1 MTLTSMSLL
10 SRNDIEKVHDAS
22 LRVLSEVGVMV
33 ESPPVRELF
42 KDAGAA
48 VDDSKQLVR
57 LDERLV
63 NSSLESAPRKV
74 RICSRGG
81 KDHTLPEEGVQLI
94 STDGQPP
101 AVFDASTGEKR
112 KSTLADLKEFIVLAD
127 ALPEVDFVWPP
138 VVATDMPS
146 DRSSFYEF
154 LAAVSC
160 TSKHVQHGAASE
172 EEARFQIEVCSAMLG
187 SEEELRR
194 RPIFSDVCTPISP
207 LRYDAGEAEALV
219 ALSRA
224 GVPVV
229 NLSMAIAGAV
239 TPASVA
245 GSLAVIN
252 AENLCGLTMTQLAA
266 PGAPSIYSSFSGV
279 MDLRSGVFLCGTP
292 EGILM
297 DSAATVMGKHYGLPT
312 CAGGPSNAARSL
324 SSEAGLET
332 ALTAASALLVGAD
345 MMVGLGGIDRAG
357 MMSKEKLVMDC
368 ELWRWLRRLR
378 EGIALSDQAM
388 GVDAIARQGP
398 GGTFLSDVHTAKFMR
413 KEFMIPQVTAYHVRR
428 EPDRREDELLS
439 FAIARTREL
448 LSSHRPALLEGE
460 VAEKVAEVAERY
472 GIVAADGSHIFDRA

>member
-1 MTLTSMSLL
+1 MTLASMSLL
-10 SRNDIEKVHDAS
+10 SRDDVGRVHDAS
-22 LRVLSEVGVMV
+22 LRLLSDVGIMV
-33 ESPPVRELF
+33 ESASVRDIFRE
-42 KDAGAA
+42 AGAA

-63 NSSLESAPRKV
+63 NSSLKSAPRKI

-81 KDHTLPEEGVQLI
+81 KDYTIPEDGVQLI

-101 AVFDASTGEKR
+101 AVFDAATGEKR
-112 KSTLADLKEFIVLAD
+112 KSTLTDLKEMMIIAD
-127 ALPEVDFVWPP
+127 ALPEVDFVWPT
-138 VVATDMPS
+138 VVATDMPT

-154 LAAVSC
+154 LIAMAY
-160 TSKHVQHGAASE
+160 TSKHVQHGAASS
-172 EEARFQIEVCSAMLG
+172 EEARFQIEVCSAILG
-187 SEEELRR
+187 SEEELRA

-219 ALSRA
+219 TLSRA
-224 GVPVV
+224 GVPVI

-252 AENLCGLTMTQLAA
+252 AENLCGLTMTQLAS
-266 PGAPSIYSSFSGV
+266 PGAPSVYSSFSGV
-279 MDLRSGVFLCGTP
+279 MDLKSGVFLCGTP

-332 ALTAASALLVGAD
+332 ALTAASAMLVGAD

-357 MMSKEKLVMDC
+357 MISKEKLVMDC
-368 ELWRWLRRLR
+368 ELWRWLRHLR
-378 EGIALSDQAM
+378 RGIDISDDTL
-388 GVDAIARQGP
+388 GLEAIARQGP
-398 GGTFLSDVHTAKFMR
+398 GGTFLSDVHTAKCLR
-413 KEFMIPQVTAYHVRR
+413 KEFMIPQVTAYHVSR
-428 EPDRREDELLS
+428 EPDRKQDEMVA
-439 FAIARTREL
+439 FAIKRVKEIL
-448 LSSHRPALLEGE
+448 QSHKVPMLDDDTKRKVDE
-460 VAEKVAEVAERY
+460 VAARH
-472 GIVAADGSHIFDRA
+472 GIVMPDGSSVLRA